1 METTEEEILNQY
13 NSYKKEEFDKFYKKV
28 KDLQDKLEEIII
40 ESSSSLEEG
49 LKQYKI
55 LIKELNNDN

>member
-1 METTEEEILNQY
+1 MKNII
-13 NSYKKEEFDKFYKKV
+13 DKFYKKV

-55 LIKELNNDN
+55 LIKELTIEK